1 MTSPAGGVADRIT
14 ARRARLERT
23 REAMRTAGIDALL
36 LSIGADLPW
45 ISGYEA
51 MPLERPT
58 VLVIPADDDP
68 TLVVPAL
75 EAPRVDVTG
84 DLFTLWPWGETENA
98 VGIVADLVGRRAR
111 LAFSDRAFAGLL
123 VDLLAALPH
132 ATVGKASAVMG
143 PLRAVKDE
151 TEIAALRAAGAAADE
166 VSAALFAGE
175 IALIGRS
182 EAAVSAEIGDRLRQA
197 GHRQVNFA
205 IVASGPN
212 AASPHHDPGARVIGA
227 GETVVCDFG
236 GALSLDGDIGYCSDT
251 TRTVVTGY
259 PSAEV
264 RELYSVLEA
273 AQAKACAVAEPG
285 IACEAIDAAARSMI
299 TEAGFGEYFIHRTGH
314 GIGIEEHEDPYL
326 VEGNAAPVVA
336 GNAFSIEPGIYVPGR
351 FGARIEDI
359 VVATDDVAIACNVA
373 DHSLRVVEA

>member
-45 ISGYEA
+45 LSGYEA

-58 VLVIPADDDP
+58 VLLVPLDDDP
-68 TLVVPAL
+68 TLVVPVL
-75 EAPRVDVTG
+75 EAPRVDTTG
-84 DLFTLWPWGETENA
+84 ELFGLRPWGETEDA
-98 VGIVADLVGRRAR
+98 VGIVADLIGRRSH

-132 ATVGKASAVMG
+132 ATISKASVVMG
-143 PLRAVKDE
+143 PLRAVKDN
-151 TEIAALRAAGAAADE
+151 TEVAALRAAGAAADE

-182 EAAVSAEIGDRLRQA
+182 EHAVSTEIGDRLRQA

-212 AASPHHDPGARVIGA
+212 AASPHHEPGARVIA
-227 GETVVCDFG
+227 PGETVVCDFG
-236 GALSLDGDIGYCSDT
+236 GALSLDGDIAYCSDT
-251 TRTVVTGY
+251 TRTVVTGI
-259 PSAEV
+259 PDAEI

-273 AQAKACAVAEPG
+273 AQEAARQAVEPG
-285 IACEAIDAAARSMI
+285 VSCEAIDATARSMI
-299 TEAGFGEYFIHRTGH
+299 AAAGFGEYFIHRTGH

-351 FGARIEDI
+351 YGARIEDI
-359 VVATDDVAIACNVA
+359 VIATDGGSIACNVA
-373 DHSLRVVEA
+373 DHSLRVVEV